1 MAKNKKN
8 AYIDPQQRELQE
20 LIELKNAAGR
30 CRKQGCGYHPVL

>member
-20 LIELKNAAGR
+20 LIELKKMQQAAAEN
-30 CRKQGCGYHPVL
+30 KEA